1 MKTIRYGSFETN
13 SSSTHAIVIPHKVSE
28 DSYDLYDSLDHDYA
42 FGREE
47 CRLCEH
53 WDEKLAY
60 AYMLLTTNCDW
71 SQNDNGWKPNNTT
84 TKEDIA
90 MFKKRITAMWEV
102 VESKLQRKYNPT
114 PQDVFNYID
123 RDGTDGNL
131 TGDDSFMVLKERWGN
146 YVDHANDLDHTDI
159 IERLKTDDEFVKR
172 FIFSRES
179 YITVGGD
186 EYRGYNIK
194 TIGFEYDYSGHYYVN
209 SKGEKPPKEWFDKNG
224 RIKDKYC
231 DKYYEEYNIDA
242 GGFWDKLKEY
252 EKDND
257 VYLKGN

>member
-13 SSSTHAIVIPHKVSE
+13 SSSTHAIVIPKKVEEE
-28 DSYDLYDSLDHDYA
+28 DWDMGDSLDHKYE

-47 CRLCEH
+47 CRLVDH

-60 AYMLLTTNCDW
+60 TYMILKDFEGWT
-71 SQNDNGWKPNNTT
+71 DNNRKTKVTKDTIKKFKDRINKIYKEVEQIVQYKPYDGDPKPN
-84 TKEDIA
+84 DI
-90 MFKKRITAMWEV
+90 FK
-102 VESKLQRKYNPT
+102 
-114 PQDVFNYID
+114 YID
-123 RDGTDGNL
+123 NDGEGKL
-131 TGDDSFMVLKERWGN
+131 GGIEFVYIHSWERPYP
-146 YVDHANDLDHTDI
+146 YVDHCEDFDTNGFLGRI
-159 IERLKTDDEFVKR
+159 LNDDEYLKK
-172 FIFSRES
+172 FIFNNGS

-194 TIGFEYDYSGHYYVN
+194 TIGFQYDYDSHYYVN

-224 RIKDKYC
+224 RIKDEYW
-231 DKYYEEYNIDA
+231 DKYHEEYNIDA
-242 GGFWDKLKEY
+242 GGFWDKLREY

>member
-1 MKTIRYGSFETN
+1 MKIVRYGSFETN
-13 SSSTHAIVIPHKVSE
+13 SSSTHAIVIPKKVEEE
-28 DSYDLYDSLDHDYA
+28 DWDMGDSLDHKYD

-47 CRLCEH
+47 CRLVDH

-60 AYMLLTTNCDW
+60 TYMILKDFEGWT
-71 SQNDNGWKPNNTT
+71 DNNRKTKVTKDTIKKFKDRINKIYKEVEQIVQYKPYDGDPKPN
-84 TKEDIA
+84 DI
-90 MFKKRITAMWEV
+90 FK
-102 VESKLQRKYNPT
+102 
-114 PQDVFNYID
+114 YID
-123 RDGTDGNL
+123 NDGEGKL
-131 TGDDSFMVLKERWGN
+131 GDIEFVYIHSWEKPYP
-146 YVDHANDLDHTDI
+146 YVDHCEDFDTNGFLDRI
-159 IERLKTDDEFVKR
+159 LNDDEYLKK
-172 FIFSRES
+172 FIFNNGS

-194 TIGFEYDYSGHYYVN
+194 TIGFQYDYDSHYYVN

-224 RIKDKYC
+224 RIKDEYW

-252 EKDND
+252 EKNND

>member
-1 MKTIRYGSFETN
+1 MKTVRYGSFETN
-13 SSSTHAIVIPHKVSE
+13 SSSTHAIVIPKKVEEE
-28 DSYDLYDSLDHDYA
+28 DWDMGDSLDHKYD

-47 CRLCEH
+47 CRLVDH

-60 AYMLLTTNCDW
+60 TYMILKDFEGWT
-71 SQNDNGWKPNNTT
+71 DNNRKTKVTKDTIKKFKDRINKIYKEVEQIVQYKPYDGDPKPN
-84 TKEDIA
+84 DI
-90 MFKKRITAMWEV
+90 FK
-102 VESKLQRKYNPT
+102 
-114 PQDVFNYID
+114 YID
-123 RDGTDGNL
+123 NAGEGKL
-131 TGDDSFMVLKERWGN
+131 GDIEFVYIHSWEKPYP
-146 YVDHANDLDHTDI
+146 YVDHCEDFDTNGFLDRI
-159 IERLKTDDEFVKR
+159 LNDDEYLKK
-172 FIFSRES
+172 FIFNNGS

-194 TIGFEYDYSGHYYVN
+194 TIGFQYDYDSHYYVN

-224 RIKDKYC
+224 RIKDEYW

-252 EKDND
+252 EKNND

>member
-1 MKTIRYGSFETN
+1 MKTVRYGSFETN
-13 SSSTHAIVIPHKVSE
+13 SSSTHAIVIPKKVEEE
-28 DSYDLYDSLDHDYA
+28 DWDMGDSLDHKYD

-47 CRLCEH
+47 CRLVDH

-60 AYMLLTTNCDW
+60 TYMILKDFEGWT
-71 SQNDNGWKPNNTT
+71 DNNRKTKVTKDTIKKFKDRINKIYKEVEQIVQYKPYDGDPKPN
-84 TKEDIA
+84 DI
-90 MFKKRITAMWEV
+90 FK
-102 VESKLQRKYNPT
+102 
-114 PQDVFNYID
+114 YID
-123 RDGTDGNL
+123 NDGEGKL
-131 TGDDSFMVLKERWGN
+131 GSIEFVYIHSWERPYP
-146 YVDHANDLDHTDI
+146 YVDHCEDFDTNGFLGRI
-159 IERLKTDDEFVKR
+159 LNDDEYLKK
-172 FIFSRES
+172 FIFNNGS

-194 TIGFEYDYSGHYYVN
+194 TIGFQYDYDSHYYVN

-224 RIKDKYC
+224 RIKDEYW

-252 EKDND
+252 EKNND

>member
-13 SSSTHAIVIPHKVSE
+13 SSSTHAIVIPKRVKE
-28 DSYDLYDSLDHDYA
+28 EGWDMGDSLDHKYD

-47 CRLCEH
+47 CRLVDH

-60 AYMLLTTNCDW
+60 TYMILKDFEGWT
-71 SQNDNGWKPNNTT
+71 DNNRKTKVTKDTIKKFKDRINKIYKEVEQIVQYKPYDGDPKPN
-84 TKEDIA
+84 DI
-90 MFKKRITAMWEV
+90 FK
-102 VESKLQRKYNPT
+102 
-114 PQDVFNYID
+114 YID
-123 RDGTDGNL
+123 NDGEGKL
-131 TGDDSFMVLKERWGN
+131 GDIEFVYIHSWEKPYP
-146 YVDHANDLDHTDI
+146 YVDHCEDFDTNGFLDRI
-159 IERLKTDDEFVKR
+159 LNDDEYLKK
-172 FIFSRES
+172 FIFNNGS

-194 TIGFEYDYSGHYYVN
+194 TIGFQYDYDSHYYVN

-224 RIKDKYC
+224 RIKDEYW

-252 EKDND
+252 EKNND

>member
-13 SSSTHAIVIPHKVSE
+13 SSSTHAIVIPKSVKEE
-28 DSYDLYDSLDHDYA
+28 DWDMGDSLDHKYD

-47 CRLCEH
+47 CRLVDH

-60 AYMLLTTNCDW
+60 TYMILKDFEGWT
-71 SQNDNGWKPNNTT
+71 DNNRKTKVTKDTIKKFKDRINKIYKEVEQIVQYKPYDGDPKPN
-84 TKEDIA
+84 DI
-90 MFKKRITAMWEV
+90 FK
-102 VESKLQRKYNPT
+102 
-114 PQDVFNYID
+114 YID
-123 RDGTDGNL
+123 NDGEGKL
-131 TGDDSFMVLKERWGN
+131 GDIEFVYIHSWEKPYP
-146 YVDHANDLDHTDI
+146 YVDHCEDFDTNGFLDRI
-159 IERLKTDDEFVKR
+159 LNDDEYLKK
-172 FIFSRES
+172 FIFNNGS

-194 TIGFEYDYSGHYYVN
+194 TIGFQYDYDSHYYVN

-224 RIKDKYC
+224 RIKDEYW

-252 EKDND
+252 EKNND

>member
-13 SSSTHAIVIPHKVSE
+13 SSSTHAIVVPKRVKEE
-28 DSYDLYDSLDHDYA
+28 DWDMGDSLDHKYD

-47 CRLCEH
+47 CRLVNH

-60 AYMLLTTNCDW
+60 TYMILKDFEGWT
-71 SQNDNGWKPNNTT
+71 DNNRKTKV
-84 TKEDIA
+84 TKETIID
-90 MFKKRITAMWEV
+90 FKKKVNKIYKEVEQIVKYKPYDGDSKPDDIFKYIDNDGEGKLGNIEV
-102 VESKLQRKYNPT
+102 VHIHSW
-114 PQDVFNYID
+114 
-123 RDGTDGNL
+123 
-131 TGDDSFMVLKERWGN
+131 ERPCP
-146 YVDHANDLDHTDI
+146 YVDHCEDFDTNGFLDRI
-159 IERLKTDDEFVKR
+159 LNDDEYLKKFL
-172 FIFSRES
+172 FNNGS

-209 SKGEKPPKEWFDKNG
+209 SKGEKPPKEWFDKDG
-224 RIKDKYC
+224 RIKNEYW

>member
-1 MKTIRYGSFETN
+1 MKTVRYGSFETN
-13 SSSTHAIVIPHKVSE
+13 SSSTHAIVIPKKVEEE
-28 DSYDLYDSLDHDYA
+28 DWDMGDSLDHKYD

-47 CRLCEH
+47 CRLVDH

-60 AYMLLTTNCDW
+60 TYMILKDFEGW
-71 SQNDNGWKPNNTT
+71 IDNNRKTKVTKDTIKKFKDRINKIYKEVEQIVQYKPYDGDPKPN
-84 TKEDIA
+84 DI
-90 MFKKRITAMWEV
+90 FK
-102 VESKLQRKYNPT
+102 
-114 PQDVFNYID
+114 YID
-123 RDGTDGNL
+123 NDGEGKL
-131 TGDDSFMVLKERWGN
+131 GDIEFVYIHSWEKPYP
-146 YVDHANDLDHTDI
+146 YVDHCEDFDTNGFLDRI
-159 IERLKTDDEFVKR
+159 LNDDEYLKK
-172 FIFSRES
+172 FIFNNGS

-194 TIGFEYDYSGHYYVN
+194 TIGFQYDYDSHYYVN

-224 RIKDKYC
+224 RIKDEYW

-252 EKDND
+252 EKNND